1 MASIGALIIDL
12 VAKTG
17 NFETDLGRAAR
28 AAEKRSKEIDS
39 SISKLGSRIAAGLGA
54 VVAGFSFAKIIE
66 ETAESEAAFSA
77 LDNAVRN
84 NAGAA
89 GTTTKEL
96 EELSGQLQR
105 MTTYSDDA
113 VQGAQAL
120 LLSFRQIRGDQFDLA
135 QIAVLD
141 LATALKKDLSSAA
154 TLVGRALADPEK
166 GMAALSRAGVV
177 LSDSQK
183 KLVKDLADSGK
194 LAEAQSILLKELEA
208 RFGGAAEAARNNF
221 SGALI
226 GVKNAFGNL
235 LEVRSG
241 LPGAVTSLNKLA
253 EVLQDPRTK
262 AAADSLFSG
271 LISAGT
277 TVIEVLDAIAEKIGY
292 ITDNSDRSIVF
303 RWAKEATDA
312 LKITGT
318 ELDHV
323 RDDIK
328 FLQEALDSGL
338 PGVVVLGQQNFKP
351 DSILGVLTKNEI
363 VDRLKELNRE
373 AAKLEAQMG
382 SRSSGSRRRGRG
394 PDMGAEPVGET
405 EEFRKAREEI
415 EKLIASTRAQAK
427 ASDEGAEAAI
437 RFRLTQGDL
446 ADEMKILG
454 VAGEKLAGQ
463 LIQASRALDISKA
476 VDQLDDFN
484 KSLKAQTEGLADNE
498 AQAIRY
504 RLEFGDLAEAVKRAG
519 AAGKDLKLQIIASA
533 DAKQQKED
541 LKDIE
546 TGLMAINAQILEFQ
560 NRQDEGALLKFDK
573 ENADLVLTLRRQGDE
588 AGLKQIE
595 TLRKLV
601 GAQAQ
606 INQLN
611 KEAAVIREEES
622 ANEDRIRNSLEAG
635 AITELDAMRQLDDAR
650 KKAIS
655 DLDDIYQKQKLIAD
669 ASGSETLVEGTK
681 KFAHEIANLKA
692 QTDLLAKNIRSGL
705 VDASSDAF
713 TSFVT
718 GAQSAG
724 DALDSFLK
732 DIERQLVELAAK
744 QLFQKIFSTGDASSG
759 GGGWIAAIAGLFGG
773 GRATGGP
780 VDAGTMYRVN
790 ERGPEYFKPNVGGKV
805 VPLSKMPSMGGMSV
819 VNHFN
824 IQAPQGTVSRQTE
837 MQIGARVA
845 KSIQAASGRNN

>member
-1 MASIGALIIDL
+1 MASIGSLIIDL

-17 NFETDLGRAAR
+17 TFETDLGRAAR
-28 AAEKRSKEIDS
+28 TAEKRSKEIDR
-39 SISKLGSRIAAGLGA
+39 SISSLGLRISGAFAGLA
-54 VVAGFSFAKIIE
+54 AGFSFAAIIRG
-66 ETAESEAAFSA
+66 TANAEQEIAQLDAIIRSTGEAAGLSRTQLISMASDFAKS
-77 LDNAVRN
+77 
-84 NAGAA
+84 
-89 GTTTKEL
+89 TTHS
-96 EELSGQLQR
+96 SGEIVKAETR
-105 MTTYSDDA
+105 
-113 VQGAQAL
+113 
-120 LLSFRQIRGDQFDLA
+120 LLSYSSILGEQFPRALQAAIDQSVRLGIGIE
-135 QIAVLD
+135 Q
-141 LATALKKDLSSAA
+141 SAEII
-154 TLVGRALADPEK
+154 GRALETPSK
-166 GMAALSRAGVV
+166 GVSSLSKQGFNFTEQ
-177 LSDSQK
+177 QK
-183 KLVKDLADSGK
+183 KNLELLEATGRS
-194 LAEAQSILLKELEA
+194 AEAQSMILDVLEESY
-208 RFGGAAEAARNNF
+208 GGAAAAARNTLG
-221 SGALI
+221 GALS
-226 GVKNAFGNL
+226 GLKNAFDDL
-235 LEVRSG
+235 LTGKSG
-241 LPGAVTSLNKLA
+241 VSEATQSINRLA
-253 EVLQDPRTK
+253 EVLGDPRTK
-262 AAADSLFSG
+262 KAADSLFSG
-271 LISAGT
+271 LISAGATVVNLLT
-277 TVIEVLDAIAEKIGY
+277 TVTERIGDIAGNADK
-292 ITDNSDRSIVF
+292 SIVF

-338 PGVVVLGQQNFKP
+338 PGVLVLGQQEFKP
-351 DSILGVLTKNEI
+351 DSVLGVLSKDDI
-363 VDRLKELNRE
+363 VKRLDELNRK
-373 AAKLEAQMG
+373 AAQLGATTG
-382 SRSSGSRRRGRG
+382 SLSSDVPAS
-394 PDMGAEPVGET
+394 DEPAPET
-405 EEFRKAREEI
+405 EAFTKAREEI
-415 EKLIASTRAQAK
+415 EQLIASIRAQIK
-427 ASDEGAEAAI
+427 ASDDGAEAAI

-454 VAGEKLAGQ
+454 ATGEKLAAQ

-484 KSLKAQTEGLADNE
+484 KSLKAQAEGLADNE
-498 AQAIRY
+498 AKAIRY

-541 LKDIE
+541 LKEIE